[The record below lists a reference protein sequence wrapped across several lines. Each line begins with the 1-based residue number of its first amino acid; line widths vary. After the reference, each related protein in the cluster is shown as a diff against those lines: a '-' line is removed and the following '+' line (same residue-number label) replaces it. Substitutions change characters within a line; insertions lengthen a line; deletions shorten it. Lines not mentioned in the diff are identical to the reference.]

1 MGPHFCTDL
10 SDSSDSDS
18 DSVSSKSSYSIVTSS
33 KPSVVVQASPVR
45 AVLSTTSLPAY
56 SVISS
61 TSSVIEERSVA
72 ATTNLSYLTPSVS
85 KKKIIRRTNAQI
97 EIDAA
102 SKKAAA
108 VAKAELAA
116 AKEALK
122 KKAEPSVEISTVEL
136 KGKKYSVQPARTNWT
151 VAEQISLIN
160 CYKKWEVICEKSQ
173 DKKLM
178 QVSKMWLTEIPS
190 PMGKEYGKV
199 RLTPSNSLGSSPY
212 KAKWQDIRKKVSDYK
227 AAQPDGREEELPD
240 IEGPTGGGCDENG
253 IEDERMERAE
263 KVEVALDMK
272 RNDRYTG
279 GVDRDSLT
287 VIEHFMKLY
296 PQSISGIGLMSE
308 KDLVTG
314 AGRKREC
321 CDIAGLENTV
331 GEGGV
336 SDVPPVK
343 KASKSSLILDLTRT
357 VEVHHEENMNFQRSY
372 FEYEKESRL
381 ADIVRHVARDA
392 REVEYRERQDI
403 RDQERYVAEQ
413 ARLASAQ
420 QDTKDINNVFASFL
434 TNIIAKL

>member
-1 MGPHFCTDL
+1 
-10 SDSSDSDS
+10 
-18 DSVSSKSSYSIVTSS
+18 
-33 KPSVVVQASPVR
+33 
-45 AVLSTTSLPAY
+45 
-56 SVISS
+56 
-61 TSSVIEERSVA
+61 
-72 ATTNLSYLTPSVS
+72 
-85 KKKIIRRTNAQI
+85 
-97 EIDAA
+97 
-102 SKKAAA
+102 
-108 VAKAELAA
+108 
-116 AKEALK
+116 
-122 KKAEPSVEISTVEL
+122 
-136 KGKKYSVQPARTNWT
+136 
-151 VAEQISLIN
+151 
-160 CYKKWEVICEKSQ
+160 
-173 DKKLM
+173 
-178 QVSKMWLTEIPS
+178 MWLTEIPS
-190 PMGKEYGKV
+190 LMGKEYGKV

-253 IEDERMERAE
+253 IEDERMERAQ

-287 VIEHFMKLY
+287 VIEYFMKVY

-321 CDIAGLENTV
+321 CDIAGLDNTV

-357 VEVHHEENMNFQRSY
+357 AEVHHEENMNFQRSH

-392 REVEYRERQDI
+392 REVEYREHQDI

-420 QDTKDINNVFASFL
+420 QDTKDINNVFAGFL